1 MKLNNI
7 NTSEIIYRNDLILYK
22 KINFL
27 ITNEI
32 EKLDEHKLSILL
44 DAMNLTIIRIKEFE
58 TQKSKREMYNY

>member
-7 NTSEIIYRNDLILYK
+7 NTSEIIYKNDLILYN

-58 TQKSKREMYNY
+58 IQKSKREMYNY

>member
-1 MKLNNI
+1 MKQNNI